1 MDKIE
6 VIVHTAKDQKS
17 KQGAAMMAVM
27 LILLLATATAA
38 VTVEST
44 GYEAKASGYNRMAAQ
59 VKSISEAGLVTTVA
73 TMDRL
78 GAQSL
83 KDAMKTQ
90 TAAKLEAFNAD
101 KPADEPPMVEGGYAY
116 RVKYGNYSQ
125 TNKPTNKEA
134 AIGPNQAYDVNFSV
148 DIYDA
153 YISNRSI
160 PGYTVDGR
168 PGSLQFL
175 ATTYIARGQM
185 LFDNQKRIEHV
196 SCACIESGPF

>member
-1 MDKIE
+1 MDKTD
-6 VIVHTAKDQKS
+6 VIVHAHTRRKS

-59 VKSISEAGLVTTVA
+59 VKSISEAGLVNAVA
-73 TMDRL
+73 TTDRL
-78 GAQSL
+78 GAQAL

-90 TAAKLEAFNAD
+90 TAAKIESFNAD
-101 KPADEPPMVEGGYAY
+101 KPADEPPMMAGGYVY
-116 RVKYGNYSQ
+116 RVNYEDYSS
-125 TNKPTNKEA
+125 TNKPMDKES
-134 AIGPNQAYDVNFSV
+134 AIGPNQAYELNFSV
-148 DIYDA
+148 NIYDA

-168 PGSLQFL
+168 PGSVQFL

-185 LFDNQKRIEHV
+185 LFANQRRIEHI
-196 SCACIESGPF
+196 SCACIEAGPF